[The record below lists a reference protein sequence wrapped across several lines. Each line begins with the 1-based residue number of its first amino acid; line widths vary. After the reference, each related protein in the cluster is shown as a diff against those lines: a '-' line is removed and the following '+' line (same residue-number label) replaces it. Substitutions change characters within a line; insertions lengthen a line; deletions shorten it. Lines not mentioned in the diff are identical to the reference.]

1 MEKSTAV
8 KIDLPIAEIKMIG
21 KPIGARGVSAGK
33 PVDGDGDGICYES
46 DLPRPCPPGV
56 FAGTQLPKGFTAAEQ
71 ALKNTGM
78 EQELISS
85 VSKRSDKHRAW
96 LRKAREQNP
105 GRTKQGKEIYSRFQ
119 ELFDDFED
127 YPPTKAVEHIYPN
140 HPDYGDIPKLIE
152 NAFTMDGLGDG
163 DFYTDQIDVS
173 LSYIKSK
180 GMILFDVTGIFKDTE
195 GDTRG
200 EFSRDFILDKSGM
213 FSVVKHDLL
222 KLDEKE
228 TRGQGVGSQFAMVSD
243 DFYKGLGIR
252 AIALDAALDD
262 GAYTWARAGYDW
274 QSEEARKSFLDNLS
288 SKLDSFSD
296 EEKPLVI
303 DLIAQAKSEKFD
315 SPNRLTPFV
324 FTLFGGSKNALFKQ
338 YWAARKEISQIADMP
353 DLEKALS
360 FFTETK
366 SAVRITAEVVSIKD
380 ISIKILPT
388 IASSAKGPGDG
399 KDGDNDGLTDDGTQW
414 ERPALPTFIDAPIQ
428 ELWSRAH
435 KESYDR
441 RMKIAQKRLK
451 SAESKKAVTA
461 RQLREAINN
470 FDEKEVMRAAKQ
482 LFEHTGLGTDGS
494 ISSQIVEAEIEN
506 VSGQTAV
513 RVYGVFKDDS
523 GQKLG
528 MFSRY
533 LYPSGGR
540 DSRDPYVD
548 HDELNLD
555 FGGRGFMAGKN
566 LGIGP
571 SFGVASEIQYARS
584 GYKDINLTAGLSD
597 GPATWAK
604 DGFDWRDEEDRKDFL
619 LGLLRAVN
627 NPSASSKFSS
637 ENERTLYR
645 KMIEQ
650 SLNEDFND
658 DDRLTP
664 LQFAMLP
671 KFKELAKDANMSWEG
686 TRQVRN
692 YRTRS
697 ATTSY
702 MAAQQT
708 GAAAD
713 RPGVTK
719 ISPSASF
726 KLRMS
731 VKPMD
736 RHVQESIDKMLA
748 DLGLPADATW
758 ESHGDEIMKALFVPH
773 PEKIYGGDV
782 DVFPTAKSITEHFVP
797 KFESMIQ
804 RQYDN
809 LQAYIDNANLR
820 ASTDPLDEDLYRN
833 WANLFQERKD
843 QMGLILNAGPR
854 EQVIESRKL
863 INQSMI
869 EMMSAVHQQITRHPE
884 LKGRIALNAITDS
897 GVTAAASVASICI
910 PVLDSNGAVKSYT
923 AGSQLNIGSAVLGD
937 LDTENLTTGYR
948 NKSFT
953 IGSGFASKSHYVT
966 MLHEVGHMIARD
978 AHLQRLGFSVGEES
992 EPMLDQIK
1000 TMYPRLSDSM
1010 LGVMLIRNHGF
1021 ADKFN
1026 NQIDTLPLTTDS
1038 PNKELT
1044 QEGLL
1049 DTLLDFASGYSKKP
1063 TQPDGSEKEEFY
1075 FFDLSS
1081 AYRQS
1086 RLRKMYEK
1094 LIIRTPDVLDRMN
1107 QFLSQQYPGFNF
1119 ETDYEDA
1126 KNILQELLYSANNG
1140 KGPAEALL
1148 GESIEDLRKKIKGL
1162 TTYAST
1168 HVEEFLAEAHAM
1180 IESIESIK
1188 DVKVTGDG
1196 FNALK
1201 NVRAIYEDIMNPNGT
1216 KFNLGLDSETR
1227 REIEEA
1233 LNRLEQIEKAIDTI
1247 PYQ

>member
-21 KPIGARGVSAGK
+21 KPIGARGVSAGN

-56 FAGTQLPKGFTAAEQ
+56 FTGTQLPKGFTAAEQ

-78 EQELISS
+78 EQALISS

-96 LRKAREQNP
+96 LRKARSQNP

-119 ELFDDFED
+119 KLFDDFED
-127 YPPTKAVEHIYPN
+127 YPPTNAVANIYPN

-152 NAFTMDGLGDG
+152 NAFSMDDLGDSN
-163 DFYTDQIDVS
+163 FYTDQIDVS
-173 LSYIKSK
+173 MSYIKSK
-180 GMILFDVTGIFKDTE
+180 GMILFDVTGIFKDNE

-200 EFSRDFILDKSGM
+200 EFSRDFVLDKSGM

-274 QSEEARKSFLDNLS
+274 QSEEARKSFLNNLS

-303 DLIAQAKSEKFD
+303 DLIAQAKSENFD
-315 SPNRLTPFV
+315 SANRLTPFV
-324 FTLFGGSKNALFKQ
+324 FTLFSGSKNALFKQ

-441 RMKIAQKRLK
+441 RIAIATKRLK
-451 SAESKKAVTA
+451 SSESKKAVTA

-482 LFEHTGLGTDGS
+482 VFEHTGLGTDGS
-494 ISSQIVEAEIEN
+494 VSSEIIEAEIEN

-533 LYPSGGR
+533 LYPSGGL
-540 DSRDPYVD
+540 DSRDPYID

-566 LGIGP
+566 MGIGP

-584 GYKDINLTAGLSD
+584 GYKDINLRAGLSD

-650 SLNEDFND
+650 SLNEDFKD

-671 KFKELAKDANMSWEG
+671 KFKELAQDANMSWEG

-692 YRTRS
+692 YRTPS
-697 ATTSY
+697 VTTSY
-702 MAAQQT
+702 MAVQQT
-708 GAAAD
+708 AAAAD

-719 ISPSASF
+719 ISPSDSF
-726 KLRMS
+726 KLRM
-731 VKPMD
+731 PRRFMD

-748 DLGLPADATW
+748 DLGLPANATW
-758 ESHGDEIMKALFVPH
+758 DSHGDEIMNSLFVPR
-773 PEKIYGGDV
+773 PTKIDGKDIDV
-782 DVFPTAKSITEHFVP
+782 YPTAKSITEHFVTR
-797 KFESMIQ
+797 FESHV
-804 RQYDN
+804 RRHYDK
-809 LQAYIDNANLR
+809 LQTYLDNANTLP
-820 ASTDPLDEDLYRN
+820 ATNQDETDFKNLYVDMFN
-833 WANLFQERKD
+833 TLKV
-843 QMGLILNAGPR
+843 QMELILNAGPR

-863 INQSMI
+863 VNKSMI

-884 LKGRIALNAITDS
+884 LKGRIALNVIADGRVS
-897 GVTAAASVASICI
+897 AAASVLGISI
-910 PVLDSNGAVKSYT
+910 PVLNSNGAVKSYT
-923 AGSQLNIGSAVLGD
+923 AGYDLSIGSAVLGD
-937 LDTENLTTGYR
+937 LDIEYAATNYMNNSWTV
-948 NKSFT
+948 
-953 IGSGFASKSHYVT
+953 GSGFASKSHYVT

-1000 TMYPRLSDSM
+1000 TMYPRLNDSM
-1010 LGVMLIRNHGF
+1010 LGIMLIRDEGF
-1021 ADKFN
+1021 IDKLN
-1026 NQIDTLPLTTDS
+1026 NKVDTLPLTTDS
-1038 PNKELT
+1038 PNRELT
-1044 QEGLL
+1044 QQRLL
-1049 DTLLDFASGYSKKP
+1049 DTLLNFASGYSEKI

-1081 AYRQS
+1081 AYHQS
-1086 RLRKMYEK
+1086 ERREK
-1094 LIIRTPDVLDRMN
+1094 YAELIIKTPDVLDRMN

-1119 ETDYEDA
+1119 ETDYKDT
-1126 KNILQELLYSANNG
+1126 KNILQELFYSANNG
-1140 KGPAEALL
+1140 RGPAEALL

-1162 TTYAST
+1162 SRYGNS

-1188 DVKVTGDG
+1188 DLRVTGDG
-1196 FNALK
+1196 FIALK
-1201 NVRAIYEDIMNPNGT
+1201 NTRALYEDIMNPNGT
-1216 KFNLGLDSETR
+1216 KFNLGIDSETR

-1233 LNRLEQIEKAIDTI
+1233 LNRLEQIENAMDTI

>member
-71 ALKNTGM
+71 ALKNTGT

-105 GRTKQGKEIYSRFQ
+105 GRTKQGKEIHSRFQ
-119 ELFDDFED
+119 ELFDDFEN

-163 DFYTDQIDVS
+163 DFYTDQVDVS

-180 GMILFDVTGIFKDTE
+180 GMILFDVTGIFKDSN
-195 GDTRG
+195 GNTRG
-200 EFSRDFILDKSGM
+200 EFSRDFVLDKSGM

-222 KLDEKE
+222 KLEEKE
-228 TRGQGVGSQFAMVSD
+228 TRGQGIGSQFAMVSD

-435 KESYDR
+435 QESYDR
-441 RMKIAQKRLK
+441 RVAIATKRLK
-451 SAESKKAVTA
+451 SSESKKAVTTKE
-461 RQLREAINN
+461 LSDAIKN

-506 VSGQTAV
+506 VSGQPAI

-533 LYPSGGR
+533 LYPSGGL
-540 DSRDPYVD
+540 DSRDPYID

-555 FGGRGFMAGKN
+555 FGGRGFMSGKN
-566 LGIGP
+566 MGIGP

-645 KMIEQ
+645 KMIEE

-658 DDRLTP
+658 DNRLTP

-692 YRTRS
+692 YRTQPVTRN
-697 ATTSY
+697 
-702 MAAQQT
+702 MAVRMT
-708 GAAAD
+708 GAAENSPNVRKIDFNSNALKLKVSKD
-713 RPGVTK
+713 DIDAHVDSAVTK
-719 ISPSASF
+719 
-726 KLRMS
+726 
-731 VKPMD
+731 
-736 RHVQESIDKMLA
+736 MLV

-758 ESHGDEIMKALFVPH
+758 ESHGDEIMKALFVTSPITDADGNVL
-773 PEKIYGGDV
+773 KTN
-782 DVFPTAKSITEHFVP
+782 PTAKEITNGLINFYDG
-797 KFESMIQ
+797 FLNRQ
-804 RQYDN
+804 LDDLRQYLAKAEKSPSSIFAKFIPELQQKIKDHEEITN
-809 LQAYIDNANLR
+809 L
-820 ASTDPLDEDLYRN
+820 
-833 WANLFQERKD
+833 
-843 QMGLILNAGPR
+843 GPR
-854 EQVIESRKL
+854 EQVIEERKR
-863 INQSMI
+863 ISQSMTEI
-869 EMMSAVHQQITRHPE
+869 MAAVHEQITRHPQ
-884 LKGRIALNAITDS
+884 LKGKITLGIVDS
-897 GVTAAASVASICI
+897 QPSADVSAAMGSSII
-910 PVLDSNGAVKSYT
+910 PVLNSNGTTVSHTLAHSL
-923 AGSQLNIGSAVLGD
+923 QIGSAVIGD
-937 LDTENLTTGYR
+937 LNLE
-948 NKSFT
+948 SFIT
-953 IGSGFASKSHYVT
+953 KIDGRAWTVGSGFDSKVHYATVQ
-966 MLHEVGHMIARD
+966 HEIGHALAAD
-978 AHLQRLGFSVGEES
+978 AYLQRMGFSVDEGS
-992 EPMLDQIK
+992 EPLLDQIK
-1000 TMYPRLSDSM
+1000 KQYPKVNDSI
-1010 LGVMLIRNHGF
+1010 LVAIAVRQHGYPY
-1021 ADKFN
+1021 A
-1026 NQIDTLPLTTDS
+1026 IDSTIDDLPLVPDTQR
-1038 PNKELT
+1038 PELN
-1044 QEGLL
+1044 QMHILDALSLL
-1049 DTLLDFASGYSKKP
+1049 TADMTATV
-1063 TQPDGSEKEEFY
+1063 TQPDGSEKEDFRYFSLDNGYMTHRHAITAAGIENNPSMLATINRFY
-1075 FFDLSS
+1075 SGFDF
-1081 AYRQS
+1081 
-1086 RLRKMYEK
+1086 
-1094 LIIRTPDVLDRMN
+1094 T
-1107 QFLSQQYPGFNF
+1107 
-1119 ETDYEDA
+1119 TDYQNHRDT
-1126 KNILQELLYSANNG
+1126 LQALLYSVNNDQ
-1140 KGPAEALL
+1140 GPAEVFFGNKIDKAT
-1148 GESIEDLRKKIKGL
+1148 EQIKGL
-1162 TTYAST
+1162 SPYGDTS
-1168 HVEEFLAEAHAM
+1168 VSEFLAEAHSM
-1180 IESIESIK
+1180 IESLESIPNAQLTTAGK
-1188 DVKVTGDG
+1188 D
-1196 FNALK
+1196 ALK
-1201 NVRAIYEDIMNPNGT
+1201 NIRALYEAIMNPDGK
-1216 KFNLGLDSETR
+1216 KFNLKLDSETQ
-1227 REIEEA
+1227 REVSSGIRLVGRIEDIMM
-1233 LNRLEQIEKAIDTI
+1233 QIA
-1247 PYQ
+1247 YR